1 MAFCQVKESVALDFI
16 LDVFATVKAEKVPP
30 TFFLIMPA
38 FLSLLK
44 SELTLKEKVTRFIV
58 NKSIF
63 LGTKIGSGTGTY
75 LQKLILFQGATAVI
89 SLLKKSGLETQLG
102 KFSRTHLLNIVG
114 EGGLW
119 IRIRKVF
126 SDPNSEK

>member
-1 MAFCQVKESVALDFI
+1 MKESVALDFI

-58 NKSIF
+58 NKSSF
-63 LGTKIGSGTGTY
+63 LRVNNRYRYLSSIINTFSGGHCCD
-75 LQKLILFQGATAVI
+75 LPAEEVWPGDSA
-89 SLLKKSGLETQLG
+89 
-102 KFSRTHLLNIVG
+102 
-114 EGGLW
+114 
-119 IRIRKVF
+119 RKVF
-126 SDPNSEK
+126 KNTSAEHRWRGRVVDPES

>member
-44 SELTLKEKVTRFIV
+44 SELTLKEKVTRFSV

-63 LGTKIGSGTGTY
+63 LGTKTGTGTGTY
-75 LQKLILFQGATAVI
+75 LQ
-89 SLLKKSGLETQLG
+89 
-102 KFSRTHLLNIVG
+102 
-114 EGGLW
+114 
-119 IRIRKVF
+119 
-126 SDPNSEK
+126 